1 MSYIDESDL
10 MNREFLAERHNKL
23 LNELKLLCNRLPVMY
38 QQKISESFLS
48 ELANSLLDKTV
59 FDIVK
64 NLHDIQMMTE
74 NNLLE
79 RRMKLI
85 SDHNAAQ
92 LKIID
97 RHNEALANEHRVNPK
112 NAETLKARQI
122 AELES
127 QEKDNKDELNHLDM
141 KIIMELDQT
150 VSDQQIT
157 LEKVGVPGFYVT
169 NKPTDVKL
177 QMYLLDFIR
186 ILSIKDRQK

>member
-23 LNELKLLCNRLPVMY
+23 LNELKVLCNRLPVMY

-85 SDHNAAQ
+85 SDHKAAR

-127 QEKDNKDELNHLDM
+127 QEKNNDDELNHLDM

-169 NKPTDVKL
+169 NKPIDVKL

-186 ILSIKDRQK
+186 ILSIKDGRK